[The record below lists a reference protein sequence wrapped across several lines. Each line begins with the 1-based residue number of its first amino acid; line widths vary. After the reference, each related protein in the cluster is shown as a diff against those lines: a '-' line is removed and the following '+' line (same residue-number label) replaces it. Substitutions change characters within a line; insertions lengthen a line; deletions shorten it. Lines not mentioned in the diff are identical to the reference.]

1 MISVI
6 YKKEMLELIRD
17 KKTLVFMI
25 LLPLLIFPALF
36 GALAV
41 FASHSIKQEQTRTLT
56 YVVTGATEQNPV
68 ISKLAEQTDFK
79 LYQGDLPDDIASLIR
94 HGKIDFWL
102 DISQEYTG
110 EMAGN
115 HQSQWQLYYNNASGV
130 NSAKY
135 RVERIVADINT
146 QLTETKL
153 IALGLDAENISG
165 VLTPIKLINKDIAE
179 EKESLGSK
187 LGGLVAYILL
197 PLCLLGAI
205 YPAVDIAAGE
215 KERGTLE
222 SLLITPSTRLDLVM
236 GKFLT
241 VFTAS
246 FISAFSALFSLAF
259 WSFVFAQ
266 GFAIDIIAKIVGTLG
281 LFDLTLALMMMLPL
295 VMSVSALV
303 LCISIYAKN
312 FKEAQNFMA
321 PLSFLIFVPLIAA
334 MMPGI
339 ELNWQWAFVPV
350 SNVALAI
357 KEILKGQGD
366 TILLFTVWS
375 SQLVAAVALIA
386 FATFWFKRES
396 VLFRT

>member
-41 FASHSIKQEQTRTLT
+41 FASHSIQKEQTRTLT
-56 YVVTGATEQNPV
+56 YIVTGANALNPV
-68 ISKLAEQTDFK
+68 LNKLAEQTDFK
-79 LYQGDLPDDIASLIR
+79 RYQGSLPQDIQGLIR
-94 HGKIDFWL
+94 QQKIDFWL
-102 DISQEYTG
+102 DVSPQYLQ

-115 HQSQWQLYYNNASGV
+115 QQSQWKLYFNNASGV
-130 NSAKY
+130 NSAVH
-135 RVERIVADINT
+135 RVERIIRDINT
-146 QLTETKL
+146 ELTEEKL
-153 IALGLDAENISG
+153 LALGIDADSVSG
-165 VLTPIKLINKDIAE
+165 VLTPIKLVNKDIAKA
-179 EKESLGSK
+179 KESLGSK

-241 VFTAS
+241 VFSAS
-246 FISAFSALFSLAF
+246 FISAFSAIFSLAF
-259 WSFVFAQ
+259 WSFIFAQ
-266 GFAIDIIAKIVGTLG
+266 GFAIEIIAKVVGTLG
-281 LFDLTLALMMMLPL
+281 IFDLLLALLMMLPL

-339 ELNWQWAFVPV
+339 ELNWQWAFVPI

-366 TILLFTVWS
+366 SMLLLTVWS
-375 SQLVAAVALIA
+375 SQLIAAIALLA
-386 FATFWFKRES
+386 FATYWFKREA

>member
-6 YKKEMLELIRD
+6 YKKELLELVRD

-36 GALAV
+36 GALAI

-56 YVVTGATEQNPV
+56 YLVTGVGQQNP
-68 ISKLAEQTDFK
+68 IMEKFAEQRDFK
-79 LYQGDLPDDIASLIR
+79 LYQGNVPDDKSSLIR

-102 DISQEYTG
+102 DISNDYSN
-110 EMAGN
+110 EMLAN
-115 HQSQWQLYYNNASGV
+115 QQSKWQFYYNNASGV
-130 NSAKY
+130 NSAKH
-135 RVERIVADINT
+135 RVERIITEINT
-146 QLTETKL
+146 QLTQTKL
-153 IALGLDAENISG
+153 LDLGLNAENISG
-165 VLTPIKLINKDIAE
+165 VLTPIQLINNDIAE

-222 SLLITPSTRLDLVM
+222 SLLITPATRLDLVM

-266 GFAIDIIAKIVGTLG
+266 GFAIDIIAKVVGTLG
-281 LFDLTLALMMMLPL
+281 IFDLTLALMMMLPL

-321 PLSFLIFVPLIAA
+321 PLSFLVFIPLIAA

-339 ELNWQWAFVPV
+339 ELNWKWAFVPV

-366 TILLFTVWS
+366 AILLFTVWS
-375 SQLVAAVALIA
+375 SQLLTAIGLIA
-386 FATFWFKRES
+386 FATYWFKRES